1 MNGGLDSL
9 LGFGALCFG
18 EQMPA
23 LFDLKNVPELILY
36 SHLPAAIIATLL
48 SLFLLLKGWRKITN
62 VLLSFALLF
71 FSYWVYANVLIWGT
85 NRSDIIMFH
94 WSLQILFEPLVY
106 IGLFYLLSIFVLKID
121 VPFRAKMIFG
131 ILYLP
136 LVISIPTRFTLSGFD
151 LVNCIPFEGFFGYY
165 AYFLEAISLLGISYY
180 TFWKSRFINDI
191 NNKKSIFYLGVGSIL
206 FLFTFGSGNVFGSLT
221 GEWVKSQFG
230 LFGMPVFAAFLAYSI
245 VKFKAFDVKLIGAQ
259 ALVIALVLLIGSQ
272 FFFIKTTINFI
283 LTGVTLVLSIG
294 FGWALIRSI
303 KQEVKRKEEL
313 QRISDN
319 LAVTNERLKELDN
332 AKSEFISIASHQLR
346 TPLTAIKG
354 YVSLLLEGS
363 YGKTPAPI
371 QDVLDKVYTINNRLV
386 QLVENLLNVSRIE
399 AGRIQYNFELI
410 WLEPLVMEIVDTFA
424 ITAKNKNLTLT
435 FNRSKQMLSQ
445 LTLDPNKIKEVVSN
459 LIDNA
464 IKYTKKGGV
473 TVSVE
478 AREGAAWIIISDT
491 GIGIHPSDKVKLF
504 EKFTRSKETASMV
517 VSGSGLGLYVGK
529 SFVQA
534 HGGKIWAESEG
545 MGRGSRFIVE
555 LPFLNP
561 NVKVGVSEQF
571 STLGRGK

>member
-1 MNGGLDSL
+1 MN
-9 LGFGALCFG
+9 
-18 EQMPA
+18 PA
-23 LFDLKNVPELILY
+23 ICGWDTARFLIFSDNVFDHLIYY
-36 SHLPAAIIATLL
+36 SHLGPLLVALVMGMFVFFTNRKDLINKLLLAIIFFFCIWIFFDLILWATEKTEFTMFFWSSMIFLDLLIYSAALYFIYVFTYQKDL
-48 SLFLLLKGWRKITN
+48 SLFGKILISLPFLPLIFFAPTNYNLEFFDFTNCDRDALEGILWRYTYLVEIIYVLFIFTGVFLGFSKAKRENKLKE
-62 VLLSFALLF
+62 LLF
-71 FSYWVYANVLIWGT
+71 VS
-85 NRSDIIMFH
+85 
-94 WSLQILFEPLVY
+94 
-106 IGLFYLLSIFVLKID
+106 
-121 VPFRAKMIFG
+121 
-131 ILYLP
+131 
-136 LVISIPTRFTLSGFD
+136 SG
-151 LVNCIPFEGFFGYY
+151 V
-165 AYFLEAISLLGISYY
+165 
-180 TFWKSRFINDI
+180 
-191 NNKKSIFYLGVGSIL
+191 IL
-206 FLFTFGSGNVFGSLT
+206 FLIAFSWGNIAGNWTDDWSA
-221 GEWVKSQFG
+221 GQYG
-230 LFGMPVFAAFLAYSI
+230 LFGFPIFIGFLTYSI
-245 VKFKAFDVKLIGAQ
+245 VKFKIFNTKLIGAQ
-259 ALVIALVLLIGSQ
+259 ALVIALILLIGSQ

-319 LAVTNERLKELDN
+319 LAATNERLKELDN

-354 YVSLLLEGS
+354 YTSLLLEGS
-363 YGKTPAPI
+363 YGKVAPAI

-410 WLEPLVMEIVDTFA
+410 WLEPLVAEIVDTFA

-435 FNRSKQMLSQ
+435 FNHSKQMLPQ

-473 TVSVE
+473 NVSVE
-478 AREGAAWIIISDT
+478 AKEGAARIIISDT
-491 GIGIHPSDKVKLF
+491 GIGIHPSDKIKLF

-545 MGRGSRFIVE
+545 LGRGSRFIVE

-561 NVKVGVSEQF
+561 NVKIGISEQF